1 MTISSISTWR
11 DLARKSNIV
20 QFEITDYDFM
30 MAPTSADYEIVDAFE
45 DCWKTLRFLLGEDEE
60 LSERSGSVFVDW

>member
-1 MTISSISTWR
+1 MSRSNISTWR
-11 DLARKSNIV
+11 DLSRKSNIV

-30 MAPTSADYEIVDAFE
+30 MAPTSAGYEIVRAIE

-60 LSERSGSVFVDW
+60 VSEQDGRAFVDW